1 MTPAARREAVA
12 YLQKTYEMSER
23 RACRTAGAERTL
35 VRYRSKRP
43 DDAPLRE
50 RMVDLAHERRRFG
63 YRRLHVILKSEG
75 LVVNRKK
82 TQRIYREEGLKVR
95 RRYARRR
102 AIGTRA
108 PIPVANRPNARWS
121 LDFVYDQFVCGRRF
135 RILND
140 VDDVTKECLG
150 AIPDVSLSGRRV
162 VRELDRIIAR
172 RGPPDMIV
180 SDNGTE
186 PASHAVLAW
195 TQDSGVQWHYIAP
208 GKSTQ
213 NAFCEAFNGRFRNEC
228 LNENLFRHLSH
239 ARYVIAL
246 WVSDYNYVRPHS
258 ALGYLTP
265 ATYAAAWQSKRNDA
279 LECLDGSANHPVE
292 QPAQMRKI
300 QPVALDHF
308 G

>member
-1 MTPAARREAVA
+1 MI
-12 YLQKTYEMSER
+12 
-23 RACRTAGAERTL
+23 
-35 VRYRSKRP
+35 RYRSKRP

-95 RRYARRR
+95 RRGARRR

-108 PIPVANRPNARWS
+108 LIPVANRPNARWS
-121 LDFVYDQFVCGRRF
+121 LDSVHDQFVCGRRF
-135 RILND
+135 RILNV

-186 PASHAVLAW
+186 LTSNAVLTW
-195 TQDSGVQWHYIAP
+195 TQDTGVQWHYIAP
-208 GKSTQ
+208 GKPTQ
-213 NAFCEAFNGRFRNEC
+213 NAFCEAFNGRFRDEC
-228 LNENLFRHLSH
+228 LEARHRSPLRDHPRSR
-239 ARYVIAL
+239 AIFIDAP
-246 WVSDYNYVRPHS
+246 VSSMKISRS
-258 ALGYLTP
+258 GASP
-265 ATYAAAWQSKRNDA
+265 AWPSNQSRRRASTSGRRCSAAWPVFFCASARAWRRSARPSTGTPEPRATPPASRQSR
-279 LECLDGSANHPVE
+279 
-292 QPAQMRKI
+292 PAS
-300 QPVALDHF
+300 
-308 G
+308 